1 AIQVPALWIEIS
13 GISIPGISRICRHG
27 VRDAMRPGVV
37 ARHGNAANGTALNRK
52 DQTLIT
58 RRGTAV
64 DAIES
69 FAISSSIVSR
79 YPRAMA
85 SKAHQLKR
93 TAKESDYRALAEFR
107 YHIGRYLDF
116 SDQAAKAAGIEPRQ
130 YQLLLALR
138 GLPKTVEPTVGALA
152 QQLRSHHHSTVE
164 LINRAEANDLV
175 KRLRVGTRVLVR
187 LTRKGERILTQAVEQ
202 R

>member
-1 AIQVPALWIEIS
+1 MAI
-13 GISIPGISRICRHG
+13 
-27 VRDAMRPGVV
+27 
-37 ARHGNAANGTALNRK
+37 
-52 DQTLIT
+52 
-58 RRGTAV
+58 
-64 DAIES
+64 
-69 FAISSSIVSR
+69 
-79 YPRAMA
+79 
-85 SKAHQLKR
+85 KAHQPRR

-107 YHIGRYLDF
+107 YQIGRYLDF

-187 LTRKGERILTQAVEQ
+187 LTRKGERILTQAVEERLEELRVAGPVLVQ
-202 R
+202 ALQQLTNTNHNSKRKRK

>member
-1 AIQVPALWIEIS
+1 
-13 GISIPGISRICRHG
+13 
-27 VRDAMRPGVV
+27 
-37 ARHGNAANGTALNRK
+37 
-52 DQTLIT
+52 
-58 RRGTAV
+58 
-64 DAIES
+64 
-69 FAISSSIVSR
+69 
-79 YPRAMA
+79 MA

-164 LINRAEANDLV
+164 LINRAEANDFV
-175 KRLRVGTRVLVR
+175 QRSRVGTRVLVR
-187 LTRKGERILTQAVEQ
+187 LTKKGGRVLARAVEKRLERASRCGPRSGQ
-202 R
+202 GASTTNKP